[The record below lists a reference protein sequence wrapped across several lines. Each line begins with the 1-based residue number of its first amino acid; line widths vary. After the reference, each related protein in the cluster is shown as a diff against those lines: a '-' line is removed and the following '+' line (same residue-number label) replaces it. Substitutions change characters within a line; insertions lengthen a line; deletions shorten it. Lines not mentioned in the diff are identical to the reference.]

1 MAEWGVKVTD
11 GFEPQVIALC
21 KSDAL
26 ANSGEAVP
34 FDVIYCGQT
43 CLAFA
48 IRYDNKV
55 HAYLNRCSHVP
66 MEMDY
71 QPNRF
76 FDLTGHWLICATH
89 GATYSPKTGACQGGP
104 CRGGL
109 VKIETSERDG
119 VVHWHTDRQL
129 QTVNF

>member
-1 MAEWGVKVTD
+1 MAEVGAKWTD
-11 GFEPQVIALC
+11 GFESQRIALC

-26 ANSGEAVP
+26 VNSGEAQP
-34 FDVIYCGQT
+34 FDVLYCGQS

-48 IRYDNKV
+48 IPYADQV

-89 GATYSPKTGACQGGP
+89 GATYSPQTGACQGGP

-109 VKIETSERDG
+109 VKIETSEIDG
-119 VVHWHTDRQL
+119 VVHWHTDPQL
-129 QTVNF
+129 HTVNF

>member
-1 MAEWGVKVTD
+1 MADWGARAAQ
-11 GFEPQVIALC
+11 GFAAQKIALC
-21 KSDAL
+21 NSDAL
-26 ANSGEAVP
+26 VNSGEAVP
-34 FDVIYCGQT
+34 FDVVYCGQT

-48 IRYDNKV
+48 IRYDGTV
-55 HAYLNRCSHVP
+55 YAYLNRCSHVP

-119 VVHWHTDRQL
+119 VVHWHTAPQL
-129 QTVNF
+129 LPVNF

>member
-1 MAEWGVKVTD
+1 MADELASQAV
-11 GFEPQVIALC
+11 ALC
-21 KSDAL
+21 NSQAL

-48 IRYDNKV
+48 IRYDDEV

-89 GATYSPKTGACQGGP
+89 GATYSPKTGRCKGGP
-104 CRGGL
+104 CRGAL
-109 VKIETSERDG
+109 IKIDTSERDG
-119 VVHWHTDRQL
+119 VVHWHTAPQL
-129 QTVNF
+129 QPVNF

>member
-1 MAEWGVKVTD
+1 MVEAGTQLP
-11 GFEPQVIALC
+11 GGLTPQAMALC
-21 KSDAL
+21 KSEAL
-26 ANSGEAVP
+26 VNSGEAVP
-34 FDVIYCGQT
+34 FDVLYCGQA

-48 IRYDNKV
+48 IRYEGTV
-55 HAYLNRCSHVP
+55 YAYLNRCSHVP

-89 GATYSPKTGACQGGP
+89 GATYSPRTGACQGGP

-119 VVHWHTDRQL
+119 MVHWHTAKEL
-129 QTVNF
+129 QPVNL